1 MRKLASSTSARLATS
16 LKVIAVAT
24 VLGFVVLA
32 AEQRLTRDISPE
44 EMVVTETAPVFGA
57 SGTRPAQNN
66 TASAVQAAPAAA
78 SDIDYFPSH
87 SPAASGAS
95 AEPPPTF

>member
-1 MRKLASSTSARLATS
+1 MRNRASSTSARLATS
-16 LKVIAVAT
+16 LKVIAVGT

-57 SGTRPAQNN
+57 TGSQPAQNRA
-66 TASAVQAAPAAA
+66 ASAVQAAPAAA
-78 SDIDYFPSH
+78 SDR
-87 SPAASGAS
+87 
-95 AEPPPTF
+95 

>member
-1 MRKLASSTSARLATS
+1 MRNRASSTSARLATS

-44 EMVVTETAPVFGA
+44 EMVVTEIAPVFGA
-57 SGTRPAQNN
+57 TGTQPPQNHA
-66 TASAVQAAPAAA
+66 ASAVQAAPAA
-78 SDIDYFPSH
+78 SDK
-87 SPAASGAS
+87 
-95 AEPPPTF
+95 